1 MRMSTLLGALALLLF
16 AGAAIPA
23 RADYFYN
30 WGPSLPTVFSD
41 NSGMHVTLSD
51 GDQIGP
57 VSGIQHMTATV
68 LSTFV
73 NPGVTGTDTFSQ
85 GQTVSLKL
93 DLTDGTQAG
102 NVAFNIGISGTL
114 SASNPSISNLSY
126 AFLDGTT
133 RSLTVNGTSYGVT
146 LALDGPGT
154 IPGSILATIT
164 PGGLPATGG
173 GGTGGSTGT
182 GGGGGTTTSNA
193 PEPSTL
199 VLAALGGGLVTV
211 ICWRRFGRAIRLAL
225 A

>member
-1 MRMSTLLGALALLLF
+1 MRISASFGALALLLF
-16 AGAAIPA
+16 AVAATPT

-51 GDQIGP
+51 GDQVGP
-57 VSGIQHMTATV
+57 VSGQQQMTATV
-68 LSTFV
+68 LSTFI

-85 GQTVSLKL
+85 GQTVGLGL

-102 NVAFNIGISGTL
+102 HVTFNIGISGSLTAGASAL
-114 SASNPSISNLSY
+114 SGLSY

-133 RSLTVNGTSYGVT
+133 RSLTVNGTQYDVT
-146 LALDGPGT
+146 LDGPGA

-164 PGGLPATGG
+164 PGGLPFTG
-173 GGTGGSTGT
+173 GGTGETSGSGGTGT
-182 GGGGGTTTSNA
+182 TNNA

-199 VLAALGGGLVTV
+199 VLAALGMALLSFA
-211 ICWRRFGRAIRLAL
+211 CWRRFGHAVRLAM
-225 A
+225 AG